1 MTASSSLCLFCFMRA
16 PGPPGFYPR
25 GAMTKAFPLM
35 TSTPVSYTHL
45 QNTYNIYPPISVKK
59 MEYTQKLEL
68 TSFLQSFK
76 LKEDED
82 DEDLTAEEA
91 FQALREKYEIDDSYS
106 DEDARKILIIRNALK
121 LSLIHI

>member
-1 MTASSSLCLFCFMRA
+1 MIEDWLTTQNLRTDLTAEEAFEAICEREGVDSSLDKYEA
-16 PGPPGFYPR
+16 Q
-25 GAMTKAFPLM
+25 AI
-35 TSTPVSYTHL
+35 L

-82 DEDLTAEEA
+82 DEDLDVDG
-91 FQALREKYEIDDSYS
+91 LIW
-106 DEDARKILIIRNALK
+106 DEDNGIAHWDHLGKI
-121 LSLIHI
+121 

>member
-1 MTASSSLCLFCFMRA
+1 
-16 PGPPGFYPR
+16 
-25 GAMTKAFPLM
+25 
-35 TSTPVSYTHL
+35 
-45 QNTYNIYPPISVKK
+45 

-91 FQALREKYEIDDSYS
+91 FQALRENMKSM
-106 DEDARKILIIRNALK
+106 ILIRTK
-121 LSLIHI
+121 TRGRF